1 MEVVIL
7 ELKEYN
13 LFIKAKEP
21 MKKDGEKQK
30 CFDTNIDMNKVVD
43 LYKETL
49 NQKKKDR
56 TF

>member
-43 LYKETL
+43 LSKETL